1 MPQELVLMYHVETG
15 EPRKFHSVDAREA
28 ALLGDYTFEEPTGA
42 KKPSPEA
49 MARASF
55 GMTGGQSTP
64 HPELLTPEER
74 AEQRR
79 LANEEAAKQGVQPVM
94 MVTEPRVTAPASASE
109 AAPASAAR
117 RPGASR
123 DAEDK
128 DKK

>member
-1 MPQELVLMYHVETG
+1 MYHVETG

-28 ALLGDYTFEEPTGA
+28 ALLGDYTFEEPKGS

-49 MARASF
+49 LARASF
-55 GMTGGQSTP
+55 AMTGGQATP

-94 MVTEPRVTAPASASE
+94 MVTEPPVSHPEATPASVQATT
-109 AAPASAAR
+109 AR

-123 DAEDK
+123 EAEDK
-128 DKK
+128 K